1 MTRYDKLLA
10 RILSG
15 RSDANIDFDDLRKLL
30 LHLGFQERVR
40 GSHHVLTRPGVED
53 LINLQ
58 RQGRMAKSYQ
68 VRQVRSVIT
77 TYGLTA
83 AEEEYV

>member
-10 RILSG
+10 RVLSG

-40 GSHHVLTRPGVED
+40 GSHHVLIRPGVED
-53 LINLQ
+53 IINLQ
-58 RQGRMAKSYQ
+58 RQGRMAKPYQ
-68 VRQVRSVIT
+68 VCQARSVIT
-77 TYGLTA
+77 TYGLA
-83 AEEEYV
+83 AEEEE